1 MNQYFIYYAE
11 SSIIC
16 LILFSIILIH
26 DFSRIDRQ
34 EKQIRFDYA
43 LISFMLYFVSDV
55 CWAAVKSGV
64 IPRTLNST
72 IAVNFFNCFFMA
84 LITYNWFMYALAVER
99 VGKRY
104 TTVQKIVLALPLFMS
119 ATVTLMLYILKPELL
134 INKDLSTTTLSTV
147 MLIAVPIIYIIAILI
162 YTMRI
167 AISTDDREDR
177 KFHILLGI
185 LPLAIVFGGLLQVVL
200 LEALPIFCYCCTIVM
215 IIFYIQSIENQI
227 SVDPLT
233 GLNNRGQLQRYA
245 SHAGNLFRDGLR
257 TFIAMIDVNDFK
269 HVNDAYG
276 HAEGDRALVIIGDSL
291 RQAAGSA
298 GFPVFISRYGGDE
311 FVIIIH
317 SREENAPEL
326 LRDAIRARIKE
337 NSEAAGIPYSI
348 SISFGHDELSLYGD
362 SFTDCLRRADA
373 KSYQD
378 KEVQKSLRRNDHQT
392 GGRS

>member
-1 MNQYFIYYAE
+1 MNQYFTYYAE

-26 DFSRIDRQ
+26 DLSRIDRQ

-55 CWAAVKSGV
+55 GWAAVKSGV
-64 IPRTLNST
+64 IPKSLTAA
-72 IAVNFFNCFFMA
+72 IVVNFCNCFFMA
-84 LITYNWFMYALAVER
+84 LITYNWFMYALAVEK

-104 TTVQKIVLALPLFMS
+104 TTFQKFSLAFPLIVS
-119 ATVTLMLYILKPELL
+119 AVTALMLYVLKPELL
-134 INKDLSTTTLSTV
+134 ITEDLNTTALSTV
-147 MLIAVPIIYIIAILI
+147 LLIAVPIIYIIAILI

-167 AISTDDREDR
+167 AIATDDKAERR
-177 KFHILLGI
+177 FHIRLGA

-233 GLNNRGQLQRYA
+233 GLNNRGQMQRYA
-245 SHAGNLFRDGLR
+245 SQESNLFREGLR
-257 TFIAMIDVNDFK
+257 TFVAMIDVNDFK

-276 HAEGDRALVIIGDSL
+276 HAEGDHALVIIGDSL
-291 RQAAGSA
+291 RQAAGAA

-311 FVIIIH
+311 FVIIMHCKDEKGPEMLCDRIRDRIQKN
-317 SREENAPEL
+317 SR
-326 LRDAIRARIKE
+326 
-337 NSEAAGIPYSI
+337 AAGIPYNI
-348 SISFGHDELSLYGD
+348 SIAFGADELRPDGE
-362 SFTDCLRRADA
+362 SFDECLKHADER
-373 KSYQD
+373 SYRD
-378 KEVQKSLRRNDHQT
+378 KEVQKGLSHNNQQT
-392 GGRS
+392 GRSA